1 MNWIGVVIV
10 GMTIGLLG
18 KLVAPKPFEDS
29 PLWLTVACGV
39 AGILVGWSVV
49 GEGHPVMRWLASLGL
64 SAVLVA
70 VALTSTERDRTH
82 A

>member
-10 GMTIGLLG
+10 GMTLGLLG
-18 KLVAPKPFEDS
+18 KLVAPRPFEDS
-29 PLWLTVACGV
+29 PLWLTVVCGV

-49 GEGHPVMRWLASLGL
+49 GEGHPVMRWLASLSL
-64 SAVLVA
+64 AAVLVT
-70 VALTSTERDRTH
+70 VVLSSTARDRTN